1 MKLRALLED
10 LPILARSADAELEI
24 TGVSYDSRRTKPGDL
39 FVAVSGYATDGHKFI
54 PMALQRGAAAVLCEH
69 SMPETAP
76 WIQVRSARAALA
88 RLGINWYGAPARS
101 MQMIGV
107 TGTNGKTSITC
118 LVKEILEKSCGA
130 KVGLIGTIRNMIGE
144 EALETERTTP
154 ESFELQGLLARMRDA
169 GCTHVV
175 MEVSSHALE
184 LHRVD
189 GIRYQVGAF
198 TNLTED
204 HLDFHGTM
212 ENYRRAK
219 AKLFTMCERGVF
231 NLDDPAAE
239 HMIADASC
247 SVYTVGT
254 GEAMLSARD
263 VELGSDH
270 IAMQVCE
277 GAETARV
284 RVGIPG
290 RFTVSNALV
299 AIGIV
304 RQLGVSLENAAR
316 ALAAAKGVKGR
327 VEVVPTPG
335 KPYTVL
341 IDYAHT
347 PDGLENLLRSV
358 KDYCKGRVILVF
370 GCGGDRDKTK
380 RPIMGEIAVKYAD
393 FVIVTSDNPRTEDPM
408 AIIRDILSGISGT
421 KTPYAVEEDRRRA
434 IRVALRCAR
443 KYDMI
448 LLAGK
453 GHETYQILGTT
464 KVHLDEREE
473 VASALCEMEK

>member
-10 LPILARSADAELEI
+10 LPILAQNADMELEI

-69 SMPETAP
+69 SMPEDAP
-76 WIQVRSARAALA
+76 WIRVRSARAALA
-88 RLGINWYGAPARS
+88 RLGINWYGAPAKS

-154 ESFELQGLLARMRDA
+154 ESFELQGLLAQMRDA

-219 AKLFTMCERGVF
+219 AKLFTMCEHGVF
-231 NLDDPAAE
+231 NLDDPTAE
-239 HMIADASC
+239 KMIADASC
-247 SVYTVGT
+247 TVYTVGT
-254 GEAMLSARD
+254 GNADLTAREI
-263 VELGSDH
+263 ELGSDH

-304 RQLGVSLENAAR
+304 RQLGVSLADAAQ

-358 KDYCKGRVILVF
+358 KDYCRGRVILVF

>member
-10 LPILARSADAELEI
+10 LPILARSADTELEI

-88 RLGINWYGAPARS
+88 RLGINWYGTPARS

-154 ESFELQGLLARMRDA
+154 ESFELQGLLAQMRDA

-219 AKLFTMCERGVF
+219 AKLFTMCEHGVF
-231 NLDDPAAE
+231 NLDDPTAE
-239 HMIADASC
+239 KMIADASC
-247 SVYTVGT
+247 TVYTVGT
-254 GEAMLSARD
+254 GNADLTAREI
-263 VELGSDH
+263 ELGSDH

-304 RQLGVSLENAAR
+304 RQLGVSLADAAQ

-358 KDYCKGRVILVF
+358 KDYCRGRVILVF

-464 KVHLDEREE
+464 KIHLDEREE

>member
-10 LPILARSADAELEI
+10 LPILARSADVELEI

-69 SMPETAP
+69 SMPEAAP

-118 LVKEILEKSCGA
+118 LVKEILEKTCGA
-130 KVGLIGTIRNMIGE
+130 KVGLIGTIRNMIGNE
-144 EALETERTTP
+144 PLETERTTP

-380 RPIMGEIAVKYAD
+380 RPVMGEIAVRYAD

-443 KYDMI
+443 KCDMI

>member
-1 MKLRALLED
+1 MKLRTLLED
-10 LPILARSADAELEI
+10 LPILAQNADMELEI

-69 SMPETAP
+69 SMPEDAP
-76 WIQVRSARAALA
+76 WIRVRSARAALA
-88 RLGINWYGAPARS
+88 QLGVNWYGAPTKS

-154 ESFELQGLLARMRDA
+154 ESFELQGLLAQMRDA

-219 AKLFTMCERGVF
+219 AKLFTMCEHGVF
-231 NLDDPAAE
+231 NLDDPTAE
-239 HMIADASC
+239 KMIADASC
-247 SVYTVGT
+247 TVYTVGT
-254 GEAMLSARD
+254 GNADLTAREI
-263 VELGSDH
+263 ELGSDH

-304 RQLGVSLENAAR
+304 RQLGVSLADAAQ

-358 KDYCKGRVILVF
+358 KDYCRGRVILVF

>member
-1 MKLRALLED
+1 MKLRTLLEG
-10 LPILARSADAELEI
+10 LPILAQNADMELEI

-69 SMPETAP
+69 SMPEDAP
-76 WIQVRSARAALA
+76 WIRVRSARAALA
-88 RLGINWYGAPARS
+88 QLGVRWYGAPAKS

-154 ESFELQGLLARMRDA
+154 ESFELQGLLAQMRDA

-219 AKLFTMCERGVF
+219 AKLFTMCEHGVF
-231 NLDDPAAE
+231 NLDDPTAE
-239 HMIADASC
+239 KMIADASC
-247 SVYTVGT
+247 TVYTVGT
-254 GEAMLSARD
+254 GNADLTAREI
-263 VELGSDH
+263 ELGSDH

-304 RQLGVSLENAAR
+304 RQLGVSLADAAQ

-358 KDYCKGRVILVF
+358 KDYCRGRVILVF

>member
-88 RLGINWYGAPARS
+88 RLGINWYGAPAKS